1 MAYLQ
6 SNVFNIF
13 RHFDDIFECISS
25 NANDWN
31 FNRMALQR
39 DPTGTQGNK
48 AALVSGS
55 G

>member
-6 SNVFNIF
+6 GNVFNIF

-31 FNRMALQR
+31 FNRMALQI
-39 DPTGTQGNK
+39 DPQDNK